1 MCLSVQGRVVEVRD
15 DGKFAVVD
23 FGGVTKDINVE
34 LVGVRVGDNV
44 LVHAG
49 FAIEVVS
56 DEDFMRNGKLIEE
69 LGCG

>member
-23 FGGVTKDINVE
+23 FLGVTKDINVE
-34 LVGVRVGDNV
+34 LVHVRMGDNV

-56 DEDFMRNGKLIEE
+56 EEDFLRNGKLIEE
-69 LGCG
+69 LGSG